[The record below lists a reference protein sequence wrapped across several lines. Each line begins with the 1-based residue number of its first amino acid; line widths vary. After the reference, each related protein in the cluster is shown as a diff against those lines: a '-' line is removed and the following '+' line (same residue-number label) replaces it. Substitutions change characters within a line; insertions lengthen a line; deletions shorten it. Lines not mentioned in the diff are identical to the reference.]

1 MRSRSVPVSLW
12 TRLSWPNHALIPRT
26 TLALA
31 TFSLS
36 LTCIALSASLLASS
50 FIRSSPPPASP
61 SSTPH
66 HDAASSGNTLRGPV
80 PRARHRTVADSGM
93 SGDKPGTTEI
103 LGGMDGSGVEILPG
117 DATTLAGGE
126 EENNPPEK
134 SKKIVL
140 GKVEKSGFRWYE
152 WVLGAFA
159 SPLGAFSELS
169 VPYHA
174 EQRVLPSGQGSSGSR
189 REGRVVVS
197 ATNGLEAV
205 IRGDDDSDDG
215 GGERDGRGEVVAGSQ
230 EKEKMA
236 DEEERREEKETGQG
250 EEEQG
255 ETQLRHVMFNIASS
269 RATFPYRRAYLRSW
283 WRPGG
288 QEEEIRGYVWVDDV
302 AAVPHDEAVDPP
314 VRASTNTSHLSYRG
328 TGLREYLRLARI
340 VVDAYRLGEKDVRCE
355 PPELQGH
362 GAEGLF
368 AAGENHVSHLTYRG
382 TGLREYLRLSRIVV
396 DAYRLGEKGVRWYVM
411 GDDDTFF
418 SPRAITAFL
427 GQYDHKTPLYLG
439 APSETHYQNVANTH
453 GMAFGGGGFAI
464 SAALARMLSDGG
476 AMDAC
481 LERHTTVWGSD
492 ERVASCVG
500 ELGVS
505 ARWALAHMLSEGG
518 AMDAC
523 LERHAAVWG
532 SDERVSSCVGE
543 LGAFLSP

>member
-12 TRLSWPNHALIPRT
+12 TRLSWPNHALIPRS

-31 TFSLS
+31 IVSLS

-50 FIRSSPPPASP
+50 FIRSAPPPASP
-61 SSTPH
+61 SSAPH
-66 HDAASSGNTLRGPV
+66 GPL
-80 PRARHRTVADSGM
+80 PRSRHITAGDSVI
-93 SGDKPGTTEI
+93 SGDKPGTAEV
-103 LGGMDGSGVEILPG
+103 LGGLDGSGVEILSG
-117 DATTLAGGE
+117 EMTSLAVGKEGS
-126 EENNPPEK
+126 NPPEK
-134 SKKIVL
+134 AENNTSKD
-140 GKVEKSGFRWYE
+140 EKKGGLRWYE

-159 SPLGAFSELS
+159 SPLGAFSDLR

-174 EQRVLPSGQGSSGSR
+174 EQSVLPSGQGSSGTR
-189 REGRVVVS
+189 REGRVVTS
-197 ATNGLEAV
+197 ATDGLEAM
-205 IRGDDDSDDG
+205 IRGDDG
-215 GGERDGRGEVVAGSQ
+215 GGERGGRGEVVAGSH

-236 DEEERREEKETGQG
+236 DEEEREEKEKGEG

-255 ETQLRHVMFNIASS
+255 ESQLRHVMFNIASS

-302 AAVPHDEAVDPP
+302 AAVPHDVALDPP
-314 VRASTNTSHLSYRG
+314 VRASSDTSHLSYRS

-340 VVDAYRLGEKDVRCE
+340 VVDAYRLGET
-355 PPELQGH
+355 
-362 GAEGLF
+362 
-368 AAGENHVSHLTYRG
+368 S
-382 TGLREYLRLSRIVV
+382 
-396 DAYRLGEKGVRWYVM
+396 VRWYVM

-418 SPRAITAFL
+418 SPHAITTFL
-427 GQYDHKTPLYLG
+427 GQYDHNTPLYLG

-481 LERHTTVWGSD
+481 LERHAAVWGSD

-505 ARWALAHMLSEGG
+505 LTPTPGFHQVDLGGSLFGLLMAHPLQPLLSLHHLDFVDPLLLPAGIADRAEGLATL
-518 AMDAC
+518 A
-523 LERHAAVWG
+523 ERIRPDPVGFAQLAVCG
-532 SDERVSSCVGE
+532 DG
-543 LGAFLSP
+543 